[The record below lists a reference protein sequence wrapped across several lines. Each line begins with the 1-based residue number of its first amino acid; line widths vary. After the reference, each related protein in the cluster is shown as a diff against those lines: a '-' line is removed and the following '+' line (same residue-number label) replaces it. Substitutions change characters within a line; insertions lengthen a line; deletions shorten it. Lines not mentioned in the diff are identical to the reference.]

1 MQSFLFITK
10 NIFSVCDVF
19 LFSVNIKLRRRKKK
33 SLVSNFWP

>member
-1 MQSFLFITK
+1 MQSVLFITK

-19 LFSVNIKLRRRKKK
+19 LFSVNIKLRRRKK